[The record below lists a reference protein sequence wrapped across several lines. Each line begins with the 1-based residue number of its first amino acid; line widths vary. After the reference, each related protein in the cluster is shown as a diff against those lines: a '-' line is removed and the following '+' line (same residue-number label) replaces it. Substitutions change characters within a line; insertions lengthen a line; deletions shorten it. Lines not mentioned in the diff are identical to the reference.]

1 MKTSKLG
8 FKTTRH
14 NVKFEIESNENQE
27 YSINIIRTSE
37 ITQYIENL
45 SELLPVTYPNVHLR
59 SNGKYYTLWSE
70 NHTELLTV
78 VEALIDAI
86 YQAKILS

>member
-8 FKTTRH
+8 FKPTPQ
-14 NVKFEIESNENQE
+14 NVKSEIESNENQK
-27 YSINIIRTSE
+27 YSINIIRTKK

-45 SELLPVTYPNVHLR
+45 SELLPITYPNVHLR
-59 SNGKYYTLWSE
+59 ENGKFYTLWSE

-86 YQAKILS
+86 YQAKLIS